1 LNGELQG
8 IIVSPAFERRFSGVY
23 CEGKD
28 MIKTKTLNC
37 GVRLVTEEIPY
48 VKSVSAGVWVRAGA
62 VCESARRAG
71 ISHFIEH
78 MLFKGTEKRTAKQ
91 IAEDV
96 DRIGGQINA
105 FTGKEATCYY
115 LKTLRAN
122 FAKGAEILSDML
134 LHSKLDKEEMD
145 KERRVICEEI
155 KMIEDSPEDDIHDL
169 ICERV
174 FRGTPLAKSVI
185 GAPSTLA
192 DIGAA
197 TIRAYMKR
205 FYTAE
210 NIVLSLAG
218 DFDAAEA
225 EDTFDR
231 LFSGLPAG
239 LEAPPSHIGEYAPR
253 HRSKVKDIE
262 QSHICMGVKGVALK
276 DDRYY
281 SLMML
286 NNIMGG
292 SMSARLFQNIRE
304 QKGLAYSVYS
314 STSAFTGDGLY
325 SIYAAVG
332 HDKVR
337 EAAEAVLSELAK
349 LKKEGVSRDELN
361 MAKEQMK
368 SHYIFGLENVNG
380 RMFSIGKNCLLLN
393 KIFTPEEIIEKIDK
407 VTLDRIHEAAE
418 MITDPAR
425 YSAVSIGR
433 GRRDWRRLL
442 GTQ

>member
-1 LNGELQG
+1 
-8 IIVSPAFERRFSGVY
+8 
-23 CEGKD
+23 
-28 MIKTKTLNC
+28 MIKTKTLKC
-37 GVRLVTEEIPY
+37 GIRLVTEEIPY

-62 VCESARRAG
+62 VCESARQAG

-78 MLFKGTEKRTAKQ
+78 MLFKGTAKRTAKQ

-134 LHSKLDKEEMD
+134 LSSKFDREEMD

-169 ICERV
+169 ICEQV
-174 FRGTPLAKSVI
+174 FYGAPLAKSVI
-185 GAPSTLA
+185 GAPSTLTG
-192 DIGAA
+192 IKAA

-210 NIVLSLAG
+210 NIVLAVAG
-218 DFDAAEA
+218 DFDAAEV
-225 EDTFDR
+225 ERTLEN

-239 LEAPPSHIGEYAPR
+239 IEATSPDTGAYAPR
-253 HRSKVKDIE
+253 CRSKVKDIE
-262 QSHICMGVKGVALK
+262 QSHICMGVKGVALE

-314 STSAFTGDGLY
+314 SASSFTNDGVY

-332 HDKVR
+332 HDKVN
-337 EAAEAVLSELAK
+337 EAAAAVLDELAR
-349 LKKEGVSRDELN
+349 LKKDGVSRDEIN

-368 SHYIFGLENVNG
+368 SHYIFGRENVNG
-380 RMFSIGKNCLLLN
+380 RMFSIGKNYLLLN
-393 KIFTPEEIIEKIDK
+393 KVFTPEEVIEKIDK
-407 VTLDRIHEAAE
+407 VTLEQLHETAE
-418 MITDPAR
+418 LITEPAR
-425 YSAVSIGR
+425 YSAVAIGR
-433 GRRDWRRLL
+433 GRRNWRRLL
-442 GTQ
+442 GV

>member
-1 LNGELQG
+1 
-8 IIVSPAFERRFSGVY
+8 
-23 CEGKD
+23 
-28 MIKTKTLNC
+28 MIKTKTLDC

-48 VKSVSAGVWVRAGA
+48 VKSVSTGVWVRAGA
-62 VCESARRAG
+62 VRENARQAG
-71 ISHFIEH
+71 VSHFIEH
-78 MLFKGTEKRTAKQ
+78 MLFKGTAKRTAKQ

-115 LKTLRAN
+115 LKTLRDN
-122 FAKGAEILSDML
+122 FAKGAEILGDML
-134 LHSKLDKEEMD
+134 LCSKFDKEEMD

-169 ICERV
+169 ICEQV
-174 FRGTPLAKSVI
+174 FHGASLAKSVI

-192 DIGAA
+192 GVKAT

-205 FYTAE
+205 LYTAG
-210 NIVLSLAG
+210 NIVLAVAG
-218 DFDAAEA
+218 DFDAAEVERELNA
-225 EDTFDR
+225 

-239 LEAPPSHIGEYAPR
+239 CEATSPDTNAYAPR
-253 HRSKVKDIE
+253 YRSKVKEIE
-262 QSHICMGVKGVALK
+262 QSHICMGVKGVALE

-314 STSAFTGDGLY
+314 SVSSFTNDGIY

-332 HDKVR
+332 HDKVK
-337 EAAEAVLSELAK
+337 EAVAAILDELAK
-349 LKKEGVSRDELN
+349 LKKEGVSRDELDT
-361 MAKEQMK
+361 AKEQMK
-368 SHYIFGLENVNG
+368 SHYIFGQENVNG
-380 RMFSIGKNCLLLN
+380 RMFSIGKNALLLN
-393 KIFTPEEIIEKIDK
+393 KVFTPEEVIEKIDK
-407 VTLDRIHEAAE
+407 VTWEQIHETANL
-418 MITDPAR
+418 ITEPEQ
-425 YSAVSIGR
+425 YSAAAIGR

-442 GTQ
+442 